1 MDNNKTAILIMDMQ
15 MAILSRLPD
24 NGKNVIAKVGAAVET
39 ARKNGILPVFVRLG
53 FQNGMPEISPKN
65 KLFYG
70 LKSMTDEQL
79 QAFMEI
85 HPGTGFTKQD
95 ILVNKKRVSAFSGND
110 LEMIL
115 QSAGIAHLVLCGIA
129 TSGIVLST
137 LCSAFDKDYQ
147 ITILSDACE
156 DTHTETHIHLIE
168 EIFPKYATVTTVE
181 NWG

>member
-1 MDNNKTAILIMDMQ
+1 MDNKKTAILIMDMQ
-15 MAILSRLPD
+15 MAMLGRLPE
-24 NGKNVIAKVGAAVET
+24 NGNNVVTKVGEAVKT
-39 ARKNGILPVFVRLG
+39 ARENGVLPIFVRLG
-53 FQNGMPEISPKN
+53 YQNGMPELSPKN

-79 QAFMEI
+79 HAFMEI
-85 HPGTGFTKQD
+85 HPGTGYTEKD

-115 QSAGIAHLVLCGIA
+115 QSAGIEHLVLCGVS

-147 ITILSDACE
+147 ITVLSDACE
-156 DTHTETHIHLIE
+156 DMDPETHIHMIE
-168 EIFPKYATVTTVE
+168 KIFPKHATVTSVAD
-181 NWG
+181 WK